1 MFLITRSL
9 TCPSFISKDI
19 LFKRYLQ
26 MFSRVLMVI
35 WRHNFWCWWNDSRY
49 KIWIS
54 REENINF
61 SWNKK
66 ILRLCP
72 KDYIL
77 LNWWIFLFNCWPT
90 KSTMPYFQPRQLSEI
105 PIITNFQHATSRIW
119 TIAEPELRFHWM
131 KKLWRS
137 DNSYTTVP
145 LNFQSLS
152 LFSWTKLL
160 KLCY

>member
-1 MFLITRSL
+1 MPKFHIQ
-9 TCPSFISKDI
+9 
-19 LFKRYLQ
+19 RYIIQTVFTNVL
-26 MFSRVLMVI
+26 SRVLMVI
-35 WRHNFWCWWNDSRY
+35 WRHNFWCWWNDWRY

-54 REENINF
+54 REQNINF

-66 ILRLCP
+66 ILKLCP

-77 LNWWIFLFNCWPT
+77 LNWWIFFCLIVDQRKALCLISSQDNC
-90 KSTMPYFQPRQLSEI
+90 QI

-131 KKLWRS
+131 KKLCRS
-137 DNSYTTVP
+137 DNSYTTAP

-152 LFSWTKLL
+152 FFSWTKLL